1 MTFIDP
7 GKLWLLLLVPAL
19 IAAYLLLQR
28 RRRSYTMRFTNL
40 ELLTAVAPKR
50 PGLKRHIPAVAMLL
64 SLLFLV
70 GALAR
75 PSVERAVP
83 KEQSGVMLVIDVSLS
98 MAATDITPDR
108 ITAAKTAAT
117 DFVKALPKQ
126 LRVGV
131 VAFSELSALVSPLSA
146 DRQQTELAIDS
157 LAPVGGTAIGEG
169 LFTALDE
176 ISRVKGN
183 TSAAKAPAS
192 VLLLS
197 DGKWN
202 RGRSPEDAAAQAKA
216 MGVKVFTVGLG
227 TQGATLDLAGQQ
239 IPVDLDETEL
249 RAIAETTGGTYSRS
263 ADAESL
269 RDVYKGLGSALG
281 FEKEPQ
287 EVTAAA
293 AGLATVLLL
302 IAALTSLIW
311 FQRIP

>member
-1 MTFIDP
+1 LTFIDP
-7 GKLWLLLLVPAL
+7 GKLWFLLFVPAL
-19 IAAYLLLQR
+19 IAAYVLLQR

-40 ELLTAVAPKR
+40 ELLAAVAPKR
-50 PGLKRHIPAVAMLL
+50 PGIKRHIPAVAMLL

-70 GALAR
+70 GAMAR
-75 PSVERAVP
+75 PSVERSVP
-83 KEQSGVMLVIDVSLS
+83 KEQSGVMLVLDVSLS
-98 MAATDITPDR
+98 MAATDVSPDR
-108 ITAAKTAAT
+108 ITAAQSAAA
-117 DFVKALPKQ
+117 DFVNSLPKE

-131 VAFSELSALVSPLSA
+131 VAFSELSALVSPLSR

-176 ISRVKGN
+176 IARVKGN
-183 TSAAKAPAS
+183 ASAAKAPAS

-202 RGRSPEDAAAQAKA
+202 RGRSPEDAAAQAKS

-227 TQGATLDLAGQQ
+227 TQGATLDLGGQR

-249 RAIAETTGGTYSRS
+249 RQIAETTGGTYSRS
-263 ADAESL
+263 VDAESL
-269 RDVYKGLGSALG
+269 RDVYRGLGSTLG
-281 FEKEPQ
+281 FEKEQQ
-287 EVTAAA
+287 EVTAVA
-293 AGLATVLLL
+293 AGLGAALLL
-302 IAALTSLIW
+302 VSALVSLIW

>member
-7 GKLWLLLLVPAL
+7 GKLWFLLLVPAL
-19 IAAYLLLQR
+19 IAVYVLLQR

-40 ELLTAVAPKR
+40 ELLAAVAPKR
-50 PGLKRHIPAVAMLL
+50 PGIKRHIPAVAMLL

-70 GALAR
+70 GAMAR
-75 PSVERAVP
+75 PSVERSVP
-83 KEQSGVMLVIDVSLS
+83 KEQSGVMLVLDVSLS
-98 MAATDITPDR
+98 MAATDVSPDR

-117 DFVKALPKQ
+117 DFINSLPKE

-131 VAFSELSALVSPLSA
+131 VAFSELSALVSPLSR

-176 ISRVKGN
+176 IARVKGN
-183 TSAAKAPAS
+183 ASAAKAPAS

-202 RGRSPEDAAAQAKA
+202 RGRSPEDAAAQAKS

-227 TQGATLDLAGQQ
+227 TQGATLDLGGQQ

-249 RAIAETTGGTYSRS
+249 RQIAESTGATYSRS
-263 ADAESL
+263 VDAESL
-269 RDVYKGLGSALG
+269 RDVYRGLGSTLG
-281 FEKEPQ
+281 FEKEQQ
-287 EVTAAA
+287 EVTAVA
-293 AGLATVLLL
+293 AGIGAALL
-302 IAALTSLIW
+302 IASALVSLIW